1 MSSKTKGGRMP
12 FEPRQN
18 KKKKLKQAATPSQKV
33 SAKPKQ
39 ADRSNAGLATIP
51 DVVSKRM
58 ARRMALFCGIP
69 TAMGMSS
76 FFVFYWILSH
86 KWLELPPYF
95 VLFVTLSL
103 FGLGFLGLSYGIF
116 SASWDE
122 NRVGSWWGLEEFKLN
137 WGRMG
142 DSIASWRTSRKQA
155 KGD

>member
-1 MSSKTKGGRMP
+1 MSSKNKRGRMP

-18 KKKKLKQAATPSQKV
+18 KKKKLNKAAAPTQAA

-39 ADRSNAGLATIP
+39 ADRSNTAAIP

-58 ARRMALFCGIP
+58 ARRMAVFCGIP

-86 KWLELPPYF
+86 QWLELPPYL

-122 NRVGSWWGLEEFKLN
+122 NKAGSWWGLEEFKLN

-142 DSIASWRTSRKQA
+142 DSIASWRASRKA
-155 KGD
+155 ANED

>member
-1 MSSKTKGGRMP
+1 MSSKNKRGPMP

-18 KKKKLKQAATPSQKV
+18 KKKKLKQAATSTQKV
-33 SAKPKQ
+33 SAKSQ
-39 ADRSNAGLATIP
+39 QVNRSNTAAIP

-58 ARRMALFCGIP
+58 ARRMAVFCGIP

-76 FFVFYWILSH
+76 FFIFYWILSH
-86 KWLELPPYF
+86 QWLELPPYF
-95 VLFVTLSL
+95 VLFVTLSW

-122 NRVGSWWGLEEFKLN
+122 NKVGSWWGLEEFKLN

-142 DSIASWRTSRKQA
+142 NSISSWRASRKEA
-155 KGD
+155 KGE

>member
-1 MSSKTKGGRMP
+1 MSSKTKGGRIP

-18 KKKKLKQAATPSQKV
+18 KKKKLKKAAAPTQIV
-33 SAKPKQ
+33 STKSKQ
-39 ADRSNAGLATIP
+39 ADRSNAGLAAIP

-58 ARRMALFCGIP
+58 ARRMAVFCGIP

-76 FFVFYWILSH
+76 FFVFYWVLSH

-122 NRVGSWWGLEEFKLN
+122 NKVGSWWGLEEFKLN

-142 DSIASWRTSRKQA
+142 DSIASWRASRQGA